1 MLVIRRVKVA
11 MLNHSGQGR
20 GQAGVTLI
28 ELMIA
33 MVILSV
39 IVAFGV
45 PSFRE
50 ATANAALRGTTM
62 DLVAALNT
70 ARAESVNLRV
80 PVTFAPTDAAD
91 WSQGWDITYPA
102 EQDTEDRSFVVR
114 PGVTVEEEGGLLT
127 LEFRA
132 NGTVNNEAVFIIC
145 DGRPNETGRRI
156 EINRLGRMTNQEF
169 NCQ

>member
-1 MLVIRRVKVA
+1 
-11 MLNHSGQGR
+11 MLNHASQGR
-20 GQAGVTLI
+20 RQAGVTLV
-28 ELMIA
+28 ELLIA
-33 MVILSV
+33 MFILS
-39 IVAFGV
+39 IIIAFGV

-91 WSQGWDITYPA
+91 WSQGWDITYPVDQA
-102 EQDTEDRSFVVR
+102 AEDRSFGVR
-114 PGVTVEEEGGLLT
+114 PGITVEEENGLLT
-127 LEFRA
+127 MEFRA
-132 NGTVNNEAVFIIC
+132 NGTVDSDAVFIIC

-169 NCQ
+169 ACQ